1 MSATP
6 DSLSHYGNFQ
16 AAFNEFEGFDGNDS
30 ITGNGNT
37 QISYINA
44 TMA

>member
-1 MSATP
+1 MSAAA
-6 DSLSHYGNFQ
+6 DSFIGSFQ
-16 AAFNEFEGFDGNDS
+16 AAFNEFEGFGGNDT

-37 QISYINA
+37 RIAYINA